1 MMNNDRVKCLYTVC
15 NWVEQLSVFLAQ
27 AYSIGSIFPPWDCLE
42 MSLLHSLFLLI
53 LWINFSFSKT
63 KMYQDI
69 HTTVISP
76 CIYSIRLKLTMPWM
90 YAIYSNHVMDLRLW
104 SYFEGDCVKQCKS
117 LDFTWATGIAF
128 WTFI

>member
-90 YAIYSNHVMDLRLW
+90 YAIYSNHVIWWISIFFFLIGLILG
-104 SYFEGDCVKQCKS
+104 EICVKQTQPPRY
-117 LDFTWATGIAF
+117 FMNYW
-128 WTFI
+128 